1 MAARSVR
8 FHPDAI
14 AEGQAAYEWYRDRN
28 PSAANAFVAEP
39 DHAIRQIQDNSE
51 GWPMHMHGTRK
62 FLFRRSLPGDLS
74 DHRNPLSRSSLWL
87 TDAVV
92 PDIGSRDDF
101 RKDELIISPALAG

>member
-1 MAARSVR
+1 MAARTVR

-28 PSAANAFVAEP
+28 PSAANAFVAEL

-62 FLFRRSLPGDLS
+62 FLFRRFPYQVIYRIIESTIYVIAVAHGRRRPGYWK
-74 DHRNPLSRSSLWL
+74 SR
-87 TDAVV
+87 
-92 PDIGSRDDF
+92 RF
-101 RKDELIISPALAG
+101 

>member
-28 PSAANAFVAEP
+28 PSAANAFVAEL

-62 FLFRRSLPGDLS
+62 FLFRRFPYQVIYRIIESTIQVIAVAHGRRRPGYWK
-74 DHRNPLSRSSLWL
+74 SR
-87 TDAVV
+87 
-92 PDIGSRDDF
+92 RF
-101 RKDELIISPALAG
+101 

>member
-1 MAARSVR
+1 VAARSVR

-28 PSAANAFVAEP
+28 PSAANAFVAEL

-62 FLFRRSLPGDLS
+62 FLFRRFPYQVIYRIIESTIQVIAVAHG
-74 DHRNPLSRSSLWL
+74 RRRAGYWKSR
-87 TDAVV
+87 
-92 PDIGSRDDF
+92 RF
-101 RKDELIISPALAG
+101 

>member
-28 PSAANAFVAEP
+28 PSAANAFVAEL

-62 FLFRRSLPGDLS
+62 FLFRRFPYQVIYRIIEYTIQVIAVAHGRRRPGYWK
-74 DHRNPLSRSSLWL
+74 SR
-87 TDAVV
+87 
-92 PDIGSRDDF
+92 RF
-101 RKDELIISPALAG
+101 

>member
-62 FLFRRSLPGDLS
+62 FLFRRFPYQMIYRIIESTIQVIAVAHGRRRPGYWK
-74 DHRNPLSRSSLWL
+74 SR
-87 TDAVV
+87 
-92 PDIGSRDDF
+92 RF
-101 RKDELIISPALAG
+101 

>member
-28 PSAANAFVAEP
+28 PSAANAFVAEL

-62 FLFRRSLPGDLS
+62 FLFRRFPYQVIYRIIEIHYPG
-74 DHRNPLSRSSLWL
+74 HRC
-87 TDAVV
+87 
-92 PDIGSRDDF
+92 GSRTPSS
-101 RKDELIISPALAG
+101 RILEVATILEKMNS